1 MSRPSKQT
9 PEVEQQI
16 IDGLMNGLS
25 LVKVCEADNMP
36 HRGTILRWFDAD
48 EAFAAKC
55 ARARTMQADL
65 MDDRILDLIDN
76 VTPESAQ
83 ADRVKLAG
91 LQWRAAKLAPKKYGD
106 KVMLGGDADNPVKT
120 VLEISWRSEPSESP
134 SRLTINH
141 EPDSSPSMDEPS
153 ASPQSLRIVGREK
166 P

>member
-9 PEVEQQI
+9 PEVEEAI
-16 IDGLMNGLS
+16 IDGLMSGLS
-25 LVKVCEADNMP
+25 LVKVCDAEDMP
-36 HRGTILRWFDAD
+36 NRRTVLRWFDAD

-106 KVMLGGDADNPVKT
+106 KVTLGGDADNPVKT
-120 VLEISWRSEPSESP
+120 VLEISWKKS
-134 SRLTINH
+134 
-141 EPDSSPSMDEPS
+141 PS
-153 ASPQSLRIVGREK
+153 ASRSITSHESDSKPSMIEHSDLPQSLRIVGQGK